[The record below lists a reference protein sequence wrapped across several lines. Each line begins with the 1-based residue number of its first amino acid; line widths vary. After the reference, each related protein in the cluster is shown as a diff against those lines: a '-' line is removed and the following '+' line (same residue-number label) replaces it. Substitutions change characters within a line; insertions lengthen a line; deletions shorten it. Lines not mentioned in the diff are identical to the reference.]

1 MTIRELYDNIGGSYE
16 HAVQVM
22 KMEKLIDRYIR
33 KLKNSGVGEQLAAA
47 GESMDAEK
55 LFEHA
60 HAMKGVCGNL
70 GLDDLAA
77 AADVITEEFRPGTTR
92 KLSDDEVKAQ
102 LEKINVMYRRAVDGI
117 AAYEAQ

>member
-1 MTIRELYDNIGGSYE
+1 MTIRELYDSIGGSYE

-47 GESMDAEK
+47 GEAMDAEK

-77 AADVITEEFRPGTTR
+77 AADVITEEFRPGTAR

>member
-1 MTIRELYDNIGGSYE
+1 MTIRELYANIGGNYD

-22 KMEKLIDRYIR
+22 KMEKLIDRYVR
-33 KLKNSGVGEQLAAA
+33 KLKNSGVGDQLAAA
-47 GESMDAEK
+47 GETMDPEK

-70 GLDDLAA
+70 GLDDLADA
-77 AADVITEEFRPGTTR
+77 ANIITEEFRPGAAR
-92 KLSDDEVKAQ
+92 KLSDAEVKEQ
-102 LEKINVMYRRAVDGI
+102 LAKIDAMYRRAVDGI